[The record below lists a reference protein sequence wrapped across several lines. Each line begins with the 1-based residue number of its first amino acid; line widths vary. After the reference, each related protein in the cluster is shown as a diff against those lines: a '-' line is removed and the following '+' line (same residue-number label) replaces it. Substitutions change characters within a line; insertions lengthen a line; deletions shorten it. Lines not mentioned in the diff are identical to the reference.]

1 MVDNNDTILELGG
14 EVEGEA
20 RTRQTR
26 PRRWDLLQHV
36 VHDVVAVWAFVSLYL
51 NIINMRQ

>member
-36 VHDVVAVWAFVSLYL
+36 VHDVVAEWAFVSLYL